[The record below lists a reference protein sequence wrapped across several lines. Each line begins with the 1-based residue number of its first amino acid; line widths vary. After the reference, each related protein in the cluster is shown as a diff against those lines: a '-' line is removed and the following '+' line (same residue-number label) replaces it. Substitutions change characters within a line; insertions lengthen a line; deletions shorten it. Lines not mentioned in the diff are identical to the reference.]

1 MKTKQIRPTQQKD
14 WTASLPP
21 VLLERAHLCAFE
33 RKVPLEIPL
42 MTGLAAIAASV
53 GPGVE
58 VVSGKNRTT
67 RANLYILLG
76 VSSGI
81 GKSEVFRDMLG
92 PLLDFE
98 NGLHEWWEEEPS
110 VKARA
115 GEELLKARVTNV
127 RSCIRKFPAANSMA
141 LFKDLQSTERK
152 RAICRDYL
160 SPPSLLADDSTSE
173 ALAQL
178 MARSNESIAT
188 VSADARYFLKRLS
201 TPNTKEESFFLKAFS
216 GDLALTD
223 RVSRNSVRLR
233 RPCLTALLLTQ
244 RDAYR
249 GFIQKA
255 QLNRS
260 GLLPRF
266 LHAEIDH
273 RHYQPVQIDRRS
285 QSRIR
290 TAYAERIRELI
301 EAFRFESSPEIVEAS
316 KDTMRYISEIENKC
330 RSAATSD
337 ESLNGEILRRRAEQ
351 IWRVSLCL
359 HLVRHGNAS
368 LMRPLGLPDA
378 EVARRMVEFFT
389 GTPESSTKTFGG

>member
-53 GPGVE
+53 GSGVE

-98 NGLHEWWEEEPS
+98 NGLHSWWEEEPS

-115 GEELLKARVTNV
+115 GEELLKARLTNV
-127 RSCIRKFPAANSMA
+127 RSCIWKYPTANSMA

-201 TPNTKEESFFLKAFS
+201 TPNTKEESFFLKTFS

-233 RPCLTALLLTQ
+233 RPCLTTLLLTQ

-255 QLNRS
+255 QQNRS

-301 EAFRFESSPEIVEAS
+301 EGFRFDSDPELVDGA
-316 KDTMRYISEIENKC
+316 KDTRKYLGQIEAAC
-330 RSAATSD
+330 REAASCD
-337 ESLNGEILRRRAEQ
+337 ESISGEILRRRAEQ

-359 HLVRHGNAS
+359 HLARHGRSS
-368 LMRPLGLPDA
+368 LMHPLCLKDVQA
-378 EVARRMVEFFT
+378 ATSIV
-389 GTPESSTKTFGG
+389 ESSTTGFE